1 MRLKSG
7 RNEDIRTYA
16 SARRIY
22 LYEVAEHLGM
32 SESALYYHLRGKLN
46 EERRQRIMTAID
58 ELAQSR

>member
-7 RNEDIRTYA
+7 RNEDIRIFA
-16 SARRIY
+16 SAKRVY
-22 LYEVAEHLGM
+22 MYELAEHLGM

-46 EERRQRIMTAID
+46 EERRTKILQAID